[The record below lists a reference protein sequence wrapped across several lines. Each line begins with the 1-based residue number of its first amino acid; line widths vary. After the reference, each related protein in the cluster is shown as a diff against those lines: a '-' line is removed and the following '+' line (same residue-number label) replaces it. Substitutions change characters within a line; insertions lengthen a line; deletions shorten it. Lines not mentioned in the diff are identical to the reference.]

1 QRRFATARAYVL
13 APGQIEFEQWYK
25 LQTPR
30 GSAPVH
36 FWQSEIAF
44 GFTGGFQLD
53 LYENYGRSEPGG
65 PTKHLGAQLEARY
78 ALAKWGEIWGN
89 PTLYAEYVQNHR
101 APDKV
106 EGKLLFADD
115 LRDGWHWA
123 TNLVYEQETGGV
135 RATEFA

>member
-1 QRRFATARAYVL
+1 ADLVAGV
-13 APGQIEFEQWYK
+13 
-25 LQTPR
+25 QTCALP
-30 GSAPVH
+30 
-36 FWQSEIAF
+36 IC
-44 GFTGGFQLD
+44 
-53 LYENYGRSEPGG
+53 RSEPEG

-115 LRDGWHWA
+115 LCDGWHWA
-123 TNLVYEQETGGV
+123 TNLVRSEERRVGKGG
-135 RATEFA
+135 RGRG